1 MEFNSPIYLFLFL
14 PITLLL
20 YYVVPGKWKLV
31 TGILASLF
39 FYAWG
44 NPRHLPL
51 ITGLALLAWLIGLG
65 LRRWSGQ
72 LPARILLW
80 GGIIV
85 NVGLI
90 VYFKLAG
97 GTGYP
102 LGLSFLTFQVI
113 AYWLEIQSQKVEAER
128 NLLDFSFF
136 LLLFPKIPVG
146 PIVRYSQLREQV
158 HSLHWDPEVAADGLR
173 RFIRGLA
180 KKVLI
185 ADTLARVVT
194 PIFNLDSP
202 GIPPWMAWLV
212 LISYTLQ
219 IYFDFSGY
227 IDMAIGVGRM
237 LGLRF
242 IENFDLPYIS
252 KSISEFWRRWHI
264 SLSTWFRDFVFFP
277 LERRRRSRYPQFI
290 NTLIVFLLTGLWHGL
305 TLNFVIW
312 GLIHAVA
319 LIFEA
324 TTPGRRLKSLWSPL
338 QHAYALLVICLA
350 WVFFRSPTPA
360 FALEFLGRLAGNI
373 SGLQALPF
381 GVTRPLPFIEPT
393 FLIALAAGVIFS
405 IPMGTWIEARL
416 KRSIQIPPAVHL
428 PTRIAGDL
436 LLIGL
441 LLMSLMSMTASG
453 FTPALY
459 GRF

>member
-14 PITLLL
+14 PVGLLV
-20 YYVVPGKWKLV
+20 YYLSPGRWRLAV
-31 TGILASLF
+31 GILASLL
-39 FYAWG
+39 FYTWG

-51 ITGLALLAWLIGLG
+51 IVGLALLAWLVGLG
-65 LRRWSGQ
+65 LVRWRGR
-72 LPARILLW
+72 LLARILLW
-80 GGIIV
+80 GGIFV

-90 VYFKLAG
+90 VFFKLAG
-97 GTGYP
+97 GLAYP

-113 AYWLEIQSQKVEAER
+113 AYWLEVQSGKVEAER

-146 PIVRYSQLREQV
+146 PIVRYSQLSEQV
-158 HSLHWDPEVAADGLR
+158 HSLRWNLEDAAEGLR

-185 ADTLARVVT
+185 ADGLARVVT

-212 LISYTLQ
+212 LVSYTLQ

-242 IENFDLPYIS
+242 MENFDLPYIS
-252 KSISEFWRRWHI
+252 KSIGEFWRRWHI

-277 LERRRRSRYPQFI
+277 LERRRRNQYAQSI
-290 NTLIVFLLTGLWHGL
+290 NILIVFLLTGLWHGL
-305 TLNFVIW
+305 SLNFVIW
-312 GLIHAVA
+312 GLIHAAA

-324 TTPGRRLKSLWSPL
+324 TAAGRRLKSLWSPL
-338 QHAYALLVICLA
+338 QHAYALLVIGFG
-350 WVFFRSPTPA
+350 WVFFRSPTSA
-360 FALEFLGRLAGNI
+360 FALDFLGRLAGNV
-373 SGLQALPF
+373 SGLQTLPF
-381 GVTRPLPFIEPT
+381 WETRPLPFIEPT
-393 FLIALAAGVIFS
+393 FLLALAAGVIFS
-405 IPMGTWIEARL
+405 LPVGAWIEARI
-416 KRSIQIPPAVHL
+416 KTSMQIPPALQL
-428 PTRIAGDL
+428 PTRIAGDV

-441 LLMSLMSMTASG
+441 LFTSLMSMTASG
-453 FTPALY
+453 FLPALY